1 MYLKNPQT
9 NYILS
14 RDRPP

>member
-1 MYLKNPQT
+1 VT

-14 RDRPP
+14 HFN